1 MKRKP
6 IWIALISS
14 VVTVCATLLVM
25 NFATGEKKIK
35 RQIERRYGVDDPQFV
50 RSMSSLL
57 GPPLLAG
64 NSVKALV
71 NGERIFPEMLAA
83 IRAAER
89 TITFETYIYWS
100 ESIGKE
106 FADALS
112 ERARRRHGACAA
124 RLDWQCEDGAALPR

>member
-35 RQIERRYGVDDPQFV
+35 RQIERRYGIDDPQFV

-57 GPPLLAG
+57 VPPLLAG

-83 IRAAER
+83 IRAATPAR
-89 TITFETYIYWS
+89 TWS
-100 ESIGKE
+100 P
-106 FADALS
+106 A
-112 ERARRRHGACAA
+112 ACPCWV
-124 RLDWQCEDGAALPR
+124 LWLCWPPVC

>member
-89 TITFETYIYWS
+89 TITFETYIS
-100 ESIGKE
+100 GPSRSAKSSPT
-106 FADALS
+106 L
-112 ERARRRHGACAA
+112 
-124 RLDWQCEDGAALPR
+124 